1 MPLKYWPVA
10 ILASTLLLAS
20 GNAIA
25 QDSADD
31 QAANDQAAVW
41 SAVEAIWA
49 AEESGDNKWVEEM
62 LSADFVGWPNNSPA
76 PRTKSSVRMWNNFDQ
91 DQTTRITHELYPLSI
106 VVHGEMAVVHYLYT
120 NAVQA
125 KDKKTNVSSGRYT
138 DVLVRDDGAWKFISW
153 HGGEDD

>member
-20 GNAIA
+20 DNAVA
-25 QDSADD
+25 QGSAE
-31 QAANDQAAVW
+31 DQAAVW

-91 DQTTRITHELYPLSI
+91 DQTNRITHELYPLSI

-120 NAVQA
+120 NAVQT
-125 KDKKTNVSSGRYT
+125 KDKKTDISSGRYT

-153 HGGEDD
+153 HGGSDD